1 VSRPRFRGVEEK
13 KGNEVSFLK
22 PIFFVLAL
30 LIPSFAFAEE
40 PLQTVSL
47 ENIQL
52 LRISPSDERAVV
64 KAPDG
69 KLKVIKVGDAI
80 GDKGG
85 RIIEIAEGRV
95 VIEEK
100 SDRET
105 EKVIIRL
112 EGGKQR
118 IERIRKQGESSPPVL
133 ERRK

>member
-1 VSRPRFRGVEEK
+1 LV
-13 KGNEVSFLK
+13 
-22 PIFFVLAL
+22 
-30 LIPSFAFAEE
+30 PSFAFAEE

-64 KAPDG
+64 KASDG

-85 RIIEIAEGRV
+85 QIIEIAEGRV
-95 VIEEK
+95 VVEEK
-100 SDRET
+100 GDRET